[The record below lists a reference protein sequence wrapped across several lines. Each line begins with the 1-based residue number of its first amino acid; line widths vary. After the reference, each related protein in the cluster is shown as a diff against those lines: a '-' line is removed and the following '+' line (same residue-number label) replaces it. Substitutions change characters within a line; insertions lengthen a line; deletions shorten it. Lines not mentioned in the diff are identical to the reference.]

1 MTSSTFAQTI
11 RRRQIFIPALLVIV
25 TLTTALVFTKSDS
38 VALATVDVKQGP
50 FSVSITVPGE
60 VRAANSF
67 TFTAPRSRY
76 GGQVQ
81 VVYMAPEGTTV
92 KPGDVV
98 VRFSTTEV
106 DKVISD
112 KGSELSI
119 LKSDLVKMKADQAA
133 QMSDLDA
140 NLKNAELAYAQGK
153 LQVEKVKFES
163 EVQRKEAEINM
174 EKSRI
179 SYEQAKTKIKSQ
191 KIVNRTDLEK
201 NELKIKQTE
210 SDITRAK
217 AERELFIL
225 KATMP
230 GLVVY
235 EMNWS
240 TGRKIAVGDSPWGG
254 MSVVSLPDLSKMQ
267 VVTNV
272 NEVDVSKVKNGQTV
286 NIKLDAFPD
295 RSFLGKVVSVGTI
308 GQQKDRSSNLKTFE
322 VIVDID
328 GSDPI
333 LKPGMTTGNEIVMET
348 IPNAIY
354 VPIES
359 VFEKGGKVVA
369 YRMNGSSPEPQ
380 DVEIGPKNG
389 NYVVVTSGLAAG
401 EKVTLKDPTVK
412 EPTTKSESTQT
423 SSL

>member
-1 MTSSTFAQTI
+1 MLL
-11 RRRQIFIPALLVIV
+11 PAYLERFKQRKYFVPA
-25 TLTTALVFTKSDS
+25 ALVFGTLTIAILFTRTDS
-38 VALATVDVKQGP
+38 VALATADVKHGP

-112 KGSELSI
+112 KESELNI
-119 LKSDLVKMKADQAA
+119 LKSDLVKMKADQASH
-133 QMSDLDA
+133 MSDLEA
-140 NLKNAELAYAQGK
+140 NLKNAELAFAQSK

-179 SYEQAKTKIKSQ
+179 SYEQAKTKIASQ
-191 KIVNRTDLEK
+191 KIVDKTDLEK
-201 NELKIKQTE
+201 NELKIKQTQG
-210 SDITRAK
+210 DITRATK
-217 AERELFIL
+217 DRELFIL
-225 KATMP
+225 KAKMG

-272 NEVDVSKVKNGQTV
+272 NEVDVSKVKAGQKV

-295 RSFLGKVVSVGTI
+295 RSFSGSVISVGTI
-308 GQQKDRSSNLKTFE
+308 GQRKDRSSNLKTFE
-322 VIVDID
+322 VVVDID
-328 GSDPI
+328 GTDPI
-333 LKPGMTTGNEIVMET
+333 LKPGMTTSNEIIMET
-348 IPNAIY
+348 IPDAVF

-359 VFEKGGKVVA
+359 VFEKDGKVVA
-369 YRMNGSSPEPQ
+369 YRMNGSSPEAQ
-380 DVEIGPKNG
+380 SVEVGAKNG
-389 NYVVVTSGLAAG
+389 NYVVVTSGLSAG
-401 EKVTLKDPTVK
+401 EKVTLKDPTAK
-412 EPTTKSESTQT
+412 ETTTESQASQK

>member
-1 MTSSTFAQTI
+1 MIVPPFVQTI
-11 RRRQIFIPALLVIV
+11 RQKRVFVPALVVVGI
-25 TLTTALVFTKSDS
+25 LTTALVFTKSDD
-38 VALATVDVKQGP
+38 VAFATTDVRRGD

-92 KPGDVV
+92 KAGDVV
-98 VRFSTTEV
+98 VRFATTEV

-112 KGSELSI
+112 KESELSI

-133 QMSDLDA
+133 QMSDLEA
-140 NLKNAELAYAQGK
+140 NLKNAELAFAQAK

-163 EVQRKEAEINM
+163 EVQRKEAEINQ
-174 EKSRI
+174 EKARI
-179 SYEQAKTKIKSQ
+179 SYEQARTKIKSQ
-191 KIVNRTDLEK
+191 RIINKTDLEK
-201 NELKIKQTE
+201 NELKIKQTD

-217 AERELFIL
+217 AEREMFIL

-254 MSVVSLPDLSKMQ
+254 MSVVSLPDLTMMQ

-272 NEVDVSKVKNGQTV
+272 NEVDVSKVKKDQKV

-295 RSFLGKVVSVGTI
+295 RNFPGKVVSVGTI

-322 VIVDID
+322 VIVDIA
-328 GSDPI
+328 GTDPI
-333 LKPGMTTGNEIVMET
+333 LKPGMTTSDEIVMET
-348 IPNAIY
+348 IPDAIF
-354 VPIES
+354 VPLES
-359 VFEKGGKVVA
+359 VFEKEGKVVA
-369 YRMNGSSPEPQ
+369 YLMNGSSPEAQ
-380 DVEIGPKNG
+380 TVEVGPKNG
-389 NYVVVTSGLAAG
+389 NYVVITAGLKAG
-401 EKVTLKDPTVK
+401 EKVTLKDPTAK
-412 EPTTKSESTQT
+412 ETSQEGPAPKSN
-423 SSL
+423 L